1 MSPSW
6 KVLALLCAAQFMVV
20 LDASIVNVALP
31 SMNSSLGFAAGD
43 LQWVVSAYALAF
55 GGLLLLGGRIGDAYG
70 RRRAFLIGLSAF
82 TLASLIG
89 GFATE
94 PWMLIAA
101 RAAQGATAALVA
113 PAVLSLITTG
123 FPEGAVRNR
132 ALSVFGAVAA
142 GGFAAG
148 VLLGGVLTEYLGWRW
163 VLFVNVPIGISLVA
177 AAIPVLTPDAARE
190 SGAGLDWLGAALV
203 TSAVALVVYALSTAA
218 EPTASMAT
226 IVGVGA
232 LGAALLVG
240 FLKWERSAAQP
251 LLPPAFLRGRS
262 VALANLVGLLFGAAM
277 GPLLYVLTLHLQGT
291 LGLSAVQTGLVFL
304 PHALVVAVAAGPVS
318 RLVTKHGYAPVVVGG
333 TILLLAGALWLAVL
347 PATGGLASVII
358 PATLLS
364 GLGVC
369 AMIVG
374 ATVAATDG
382 VADQEQ
388 GLASGLFNTAQQLGV
403 AIGLAAAVLAAA
415 SAPDLIGH
423 RRSLLVCAAF
433 AAAALIVALRLA
445 RSASVDR
452 RLLKAA

>member
-1 MSPSW
+1 
-6 KVLALLCAAQFMVV
+6 
-20 LDASIVNVALP
+20 
-31 SMNSSLGFAAGD
+31 
-43 LQWVVSAYALAF
+43 
-55 GGLLLLGGRIGDAYG
+55 
-70 RRRAFLIGLSAF
+70 
-82 TLASLIG
+82 
-89 GFATE
+89 
-94 PWMLIAA
+94 
-101 RAAQGATAALVA
+101 
-113 PAVLSLITTG
+113 
-123 FPEGAVRNR
+123 
-132 ALSVFGAVAA
+132 
-142 GGFAAG
+142 
-148 VLLGGVLTEYLGWRW
+148 
-163 VLFVNVPIGISLVA
+163 
-177 AAIPVLTPDAARE
+177 
-190 SGAGLDWLGAALV
+190 
-203 TSAVALVVYALSTAA
+203 
-218 EPTASMAT
+218 MAT

-333 TILLLAGALWLAVL
+333 TILLLSGALWLAVL

-452 RLLKAA
+452 RLLTAA